1 MANAHE
7 FTFGIEEE
15 YFLVDP
21 RTRNAAARVPR
32 QFLKACRKRL
42 GEAVAPELLQSQVEV
57 ASPILRDCA
66 QARDALRALRR
77 GVADVAQAMDLR
89 LLAAGTHPLAAWTE
103 QRNTEKPRYE
113 RLMDDFQIVGRR
125 NVFCG
130 LHVHVAVPAGEDRV
144 RLMNRAMRWLPLFL
158 ALSTSSPFWNRQRTG
173 LLSYRQA
180 AYDEWP
186 RTGIPDPFQDE
197 ADYMAFAGT
206 LVRAGAIRDA
216 SFLWW
221 AIRPSLRFPTLEL
234 RIADCCTDLEDALA
248 IAALYRCLLRMLLR
262 RPEVG
267 TVWHGHTR
275 RLVDENRWRAK
286 RHGIEAR
293 FIDEDGGAARPAI
306 AWLEDLLALV
316 ADDARAFGCE
326 ASLRRLR
333 TIVARGTSAHA
344 QLARYADARESGA
357 SRIEALRAVVDDLVG
372 ATVPG
377 TVAPGAAAA

>member
-1 MANAHE
+1 MATDHD

-32 QFLKACRKRL
+32 MFLKAARKRL
-42 GEAVAPELLQSQVEV
+42 GESIAPELLQSQVEV
-57 ASPILRDCA
+57 ASPILSGCA
-66 QARDALRALRR
+66 QARTVLAGLRR
-77 GVADVAQAMDLR
+77 GLSDVAQAMGLR
-89 LLAAGTHPLAAWTE
+89 LMAAGTHPLAAWTE
-103 QRNTEKPRYE
+103 QRNTQKPRYE

-186 RTGIPDPFQDE
+186 RTGIPDHFEDE
-197 ADYMAFAGT
+197 ADYTAFAAR

-216 SFLWW
+216 SYLWW
-221 AIRPSLRFPTLEL
+221 AIRPALRYPTLEL
-234 RIADCCTDLEDALA
+234 RITDCCTELEDTLAL
-248 IAALYRCLLRMLLR
+248 AALYRCLVRMLLR
-262 RPEVG
+262 RPDIG

-286 RHGIEAR
+286 RHGIEAQ
-293 FIDEDGGAARPAI
+293 FIDEDGGSSKPAT

-316 ADDARAFGCE
+316 VDDARALGCE

-344 QLARYADARESGA
+344 QLACYGEVRDAGG
-357 SRIEALRAVVDDLVG
+357 SRIEALRAVVDHLLD
-372 ATVPG
+372 ATVPRSER
-377 TVAPGAAAA
+377 AAA